1 MPKNGDFRKN
11 LLDRKNVQERM
22 VLFFFMGKR
31 LMEHGDAM
39 MNLRQGILKGLSS
52 INGNVIGTV
61 VIILCELKNLYWLV
75 ECRHLGPCPICFPKA
90 TINPSLVHD
99 LSTCFPSN
107 ILDVRRFSV

>member
-75 ECRHLGPCPICFPKA
+75 PPIIVRCYLYIY
-90 TINPSLVHD
+90 INV
-99 LSTCFPSN
+99 FN
-107 ILDVRRFSV
+107 II